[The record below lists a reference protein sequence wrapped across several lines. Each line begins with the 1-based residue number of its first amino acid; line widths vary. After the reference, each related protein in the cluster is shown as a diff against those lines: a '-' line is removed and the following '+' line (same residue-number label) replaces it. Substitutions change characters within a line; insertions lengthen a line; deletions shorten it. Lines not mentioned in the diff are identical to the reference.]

1 MRVFVRSCK
10 GRSEVVSMREM
21 RGYLRTD
28 EGMTLVEVLIASLI
42 MFVILSGI
50 LVLVTTST
58 LMGTQAT
65 QKNLLTNAVNS
76 YVEWAAA
83 LPFKQVDLVG
93 TGEGILEP
101 KTISEN
107 GYTIVITPSVAPV
120 SGNTA
125 LKNLTLSLVMT
136 DGAGNSHSYS
146 TTVAIRDRSQFLT
159 QAKKDSALAPDVSFG
174 SLTPPDRSVV
184 WGSRAQGDVPLY
196 LDIVA
201 NAAEDRLIS
210 RVVVSF
216 DGGTICENA
225 NSLPQFSE
233 WVMSPGLATWSSNME
248 FVWNTKQQ
256 YETFDE
262 YGVSTG
268 FADAVSD
275 GWRIIKA
282 VAVDD
287 GNLEDVDRR
296 YYLVD
301 NYPPADVVE
310 TSMTVAPITATSAG
324 VNWKTVMDQGTGA
337 DSYMMEWVRQ
347 AAGHTEATEPFGY
360 WDASGSHHRTG
371 CLDIA
376 GGTPLTQALTLE
388 PFSRYAVRVRAQ
400 SPSVVRVAGQPAESL
415 NSDWAQ
421 KVFVTRP
428 VLTGSYTISEPVNKT
443 FRTTS
448 DLKVSQPAFAVTGTP
463 QYAWYRAVG
472 TGEYQLLT
480 SKTGPVI
487 QDIYDQTGVNNEG
500 GRLAVAYRCVIT
512 YDADG
517 YASQTGT
524 VQSNQIMT
532 VTAGASKDL
541 PITRTFTE
549 GTW

>member
-1 MRVFVRSCK
+1 
-10 GRSEVVSMREM
+10 
-21 RGYLRTD
+21 
-28 EGMTLVEVLIASLI
+28 MTLVEILIASLI

-58 LMGTQAT
+58 LMGAQAT

-101 KTISEN
+101 KTINEN

-120 SGNTA
+120 SGNSA

-136 DGAGNSHSYS
+136 DGVGNAHSYS

-159 QAKKDSALAPDVSFG
+159 QAKKDSGLAPDVSFG
-174 SLTPPDRSVV
+174 DLTPPDRSIV
-184 WGSRAQGDVPLY
+184 WGSQAQGGVPLY
-196 LDIVA
+196 LDVDA
-201 NAAEDRLIS
+201 KATSGRLIS

-233 WVMSPGLATWSSNME
+233 WLISPGVADWSSNME

-262 YGVSTG
+262 YGASTG
-268 FADAVSD
+268 FADAASD
-275 GWRIIKA
+275 GWRILKA

-301 NYPPADVVE
+301 NYPPAGVDE
-310 TSMTVAPITATSAG
+310 TSMTVAPVTATSAG
-324 VNWKTVMDQGTGA
+324 VSWKTVMDQGTGA

-347 AAGHTEATEPFGY
+347 TAAHTEATEPFGY
-360 WDASGSHHRTG
+360 WDATGSHHRTG
-371 CLDIA
+371 CLELADA
-376 GGTPLTQALTLE
+376 TLLTQALTLE

-400 SPSVVRVAGQPAESL
+400 SPSVVRVAGQPATSL
-415 NSDWAQ
+415 NSGWAQ

-428 VLTGSYTISEPVNKT
+428 L
-443 FRTTS
+443 
-448 DLKVSQPAFAVTGTP
+448 VTGTYAVSRP
-463 QYAWYRAVG
+463 NNTTYRVASSLSVTPPAFPLTGTAQYAWYRAVG
-472 TGEYQLLT
+472 TGAYQLLVG
-480 SKTGPVI
+480 KTGTAITDSFDQPVKNKSTDG
-487 QDIYDQTGVNNEG
+487 QPLSYK
-500 GRLAVAYRCVIT
+500 CVIT
-512 YDADG
+512 YGVDG
-517 YASQTGT
+517 YAPQTAT
-524 VQSNQIMT
+524 TESNR
-532 VTAGASKDL
+532 VTTTATGG
-541 PITRTFTE
+541 TFTV
-549 GTW
+549 GAW

>member
-1 MRVFVRSCK
+1 
-10 GRSEVVSMREM
+10 
-21 RGYLRTD
+21 
-28 EGMTLVEVLIASLI
+28 MTLVEILIASFI

-58 LMGTQAT
+58 LMGAQAT
-65 QKNLLTNAVNS
+65 QKNLLTNAVNT
-76 YVEWAAA
+76 YVEWVAA
-83 LPFKQVDLVG
+83 LPFEQVAMVDGVG
-93 TGEGILEP
+93 PGVLTT
-101 KTISEN
+101 KTVSEN

-120 SGNTA
+120 SGNSA

-159 QAKKDSALAPDVSFG
+159 QAEKDSALAPDVSFG
-174 SLTPPDRSVV
+174 PLTPPDRSVV
-184 WGSRAQGDVPLY
+184 WGSQAQGGVPLY
-196 LDIVA
+196 LDVVA
-201 NAAEDRLIS
+201 EATEGRLIS

-233 WVMSPGLATWSSNME
+233 WVLSPGLATWSSNME

-262 YGVSTG
+262 YGSSTG

-275 GWRIIKA
+275 GWRILKA

-287 GNLEDVDRR
+287 GNLEDIDRR
-296 YYLVD
+296 YFFVD
-301 NYPPADVVE
+301 NYPPTGVDE
-310 TSMTVAPITATSAG
+310 TSMTVAPVTATSAG

-347 AAGHTEATEPFGY
+347 TTVHTEATEPFGY
-360 WDASGSHHRTG
+360 WDATGSHHRTG
-371 CLDIA
+371 CLELADA
-376 GGTPLTQALTLE
+376 TPLTQALTLE

-415 NSDWAQ
+415 NSAWAQ

-428 VLTGSYTISEPVNKT
+428 VLTGTYTISEPVKKT

-480 SKTGPVI
+480 GKTGPVI
-487 QDIYDQTGVNNEG
+487 QDIYDETNVNNEND
-500 GRLAVAYRCVIT
+500 RLTVAYRCVIT

-524 VQSNQIMT
+524 VQSNQVMT
-532 VTAGASKDL
+532 VTAGKDL

>member
-196 LDIVA
+196 LDVVA

-233 WVMSPGLATWSSNME
+233 WVMSPGLATWSSSME

-262 YGVSTG
+262 YGASTG

-400 SPSVVRVAGQPAESL
+400 SPSVVRVAGQPAASL
-415 NSDWAQ
+415 NSAWAQ
-421 KVFVTRP
+421 QVFVTRP
-428 VLTGSYTISEPVNKT
+428 LVTGAYTISRPNKNT
-443 FRTTS
+443 YRIASSLSVTP
-448 DLKVSQPAFAVTGTP
+448 PAFPVSGVV

-472 TGEYQLLT
+472 TGAYQLLAD
-480 SKTGPVI
+480 KTGAAI
-487 QDIYDQTGVNNEG
+487 TDSYDQAVKNTNEAG
-500 GRLAVAYRCVIT
+500 QPLSYKCVIT
-512 YDADG
+512 YAVGG
-517 YASQTGT
+517 YAPQTAT
-524 VQSNQIMT
+524 VESNR
-532 VTAGASKDL
+532 VTTTATSG
-541 PITRTFTE
+541 TFTV